1 MKREA
6 YHGLRDLPR
15 GEFLTPG
22 GPLCSGCGGLLTLR
36 LFHKALGEN
45 VIFVNAAGCL
55 TLLAVYPYTPLLS
68 SWLYLGMACAPA
80 AAQGARD
87 ALDIL
92 RSRAQSPAPPD
103 WKVVVLT
110 GDGAAQDI
118 GLQATMAAIHRGL
131 DFYYLCYDNEI
142 YANTGFQMSS
152 SSPYS
157 SRTSTS
163 LATSCFPLGTTQ
175 QRRDLFEIWRVQK
188 PPYVATLS
196 AAYPLDLAEKI
207 YRASKLRGPK
217 LFVALSPCPP
227 GWEMEPADAVE
238 VARLSVETGIWPLKE
253 AIYGSVAHTK
263 VPIRRKPVED
273 YLVRQ
278 GRFRHL
284 FEPQRN
290 EQAIAQ
296 IQAAV
301 DGYWAQ
307 PGMQPAPGG

>member
-6 YHGLRDLPR
+6 YHSLRDLPR

-80 AAQGARD
+80 AAQGVRD

-92 RSRAQSPAPPD
+92 QDRAQSPAESD

-131 DFYYLCYDNEI
+131 DFYFIFATTTRSMPIPAFRCLPARLIALAPRLPLPLRASRSAQPNSAVI
-142 YANTGFQMSS
+142 Y
-152 SSPYS
+152 
-157 SRTSTS
+157 SRSGVCKSRLTS
-163 LATSCFPLGTTQ
+163 LPYRRHIRSTWQKRYTVPRSCAAQSSLSRSHLV
-175 QRRDLFEIWRVQK
+175 RRDGTWSPRMRLRSRVLQ
-188 PPYVATLS
+188 
-196 AAYPLDLAEKI
+196 
-207 YRASKLRGPK
+207 
-217 LFVALSPCPP
+217 
-227 GWEMEPADAVE
+227 
-238 VARLSVETGIWPLKE
+238 
-253 AIYGSVAHTK
+253 
-263 VPIRRKPVED
+263 
-273 YLVRQ
+273 
-278 GRFRHL
+278 
-284 FEPQRN
+284 
-290 EQAIAQ
+290 
-296 IQAAV
+296 
-301 DGYWAQ
+301 
-307 PGMQPAPGG
+307 